1 MFYVDP
7 NQLIGMIK
15 QGYNPQQL
23 VMSVLENQM
32 KGTPMGENLLN
43 LARTGQTSE
52 IEKIA
57 RNLVA
62 QRGLDFDTEFAKFK
76 AQYGFK

>member
-1 MFYVDP
+1 MYNVDP

-15 QGYNPQQL
+15 KGYNPQQL
-23 VMSVLENQM
+23 MLSVLEKQM

-43 LARTGQTSE
+43 LARNGQTSE

-57 RNLVA
+57 RNLMA
-62 QRGLDFDTEFAKFK
+62 QRGLDFDKEFNSFRQAI
-76 AQYGFK
+76 GF